1 MLGSIASRCRRK
13 RSKYSTWGVR
23 SQDVYKRQAA
33 CSRRHPFS
41 RSYGVIL
48 PNSLTMLL
56 PSALGFSPHPPV
68 SVYGTGTHY
77 TIAAFLDGLLN
88 SFPTLFRSASHLRL
102 MRGFFLPHIYCACT
116 GFLIPGSV
124 LPSVSLQ
131 FCSLRVQESQP
142 AVHRL
147 RISASP

>member
-1 MLGSIASRCRRK
+1 MA
-13 RSKYSTWGVR
+13 
-23 SQDVYKRQAA
+23 
-33 CSRRHPFS
+33 
-41 RSYGVIL
+41 IL
-48 PNSLTMLL
+48 IP
-56 PSALGFSPHPPV
+56 PALGFSPHPPV
-68 SVYGTGTHY
+68 SVYGTGHNE